1 MALALGLALVLL
13 LASALAMA
21 MAKDVAK
28 AKAMAKA
35 KEKANATAMG
45 RPNPRTPTGGL
56 RHAAS
61 PHHPTPTP
69 QHPPSRTGPQ
79 FPHQFLPVGDI
90 RPSGQVNK
98 VEPFS
103 YFLFLFWNHF
113 WNHFGVFLGADLGPF

>member
-21 MAKDVAK
+21 KDVIKAK

-45 RPNPRTPTGGL
+45 RPNPMTPTGGL
-56 RHAAS
+56 RQAAS

-79 FPHQFLPVGDI
+79 FPHQILPVGDI

-98 VEPFS
+98 VQPFS
-103 YFLFLFWNHF
+103 YFLFSF
-113 WNHFGVFLGADLGPF
+113 FGTIFKMFLGADLGPF

>member
-13 LASALAMA
+13 LASALAMAVA

-45 RPNPRTPTGGL
+45 RPNPMTPTGGL
-56 RHAAS
+56 RQAAS

-79 FPHQFLPVGDI
+79 FPHQILPVGDI
-90 RPSGQVNK
+90 RPSGQLK
-98 VEPFS
+98 K
-103 YFLFLFWNHF
+103 
-113 WNHFGVFLGADLGPF
+113 